1 MGRSGGKKK
10 GGKNY
15 ITILR
20 SRKLPLFDF
29 GFNPIVSK
37 PVFFTG
43 VYSIGGNSKIKKFSI
58 HFNCCANIG
67 KGRRGEFEMVST
79 GTNDKAG

>member
-1 MGRSGGKKK
+1 MEEKKK

-43 VYSIGGNSKIKKFSI
+43 IYSIGGNSKIKKFSI

-67 KGRRGEFEMVST
+67 KGGRGEFEMVST